1 MAKQMVTLYVVKHTG
16 NFDAGRI
23 EISNYNLSEMS
34 HLECILLDKREVE
47 VEYSEID
54 TRQAEIDKL
63 EASLQKERAESQS
76 RVNLLLERI
85 SKLQSI
91 SFDADGVKL

>member
-1 MAKQMVTLYVVKHTG
+1 MAKQMVTLYVVKHSNG
-16 NFDAGRI
+16 NV
-23 EISNYNLSEMS
+23 EICNYKLHEMD
-34 HLECILLDKREVE
+34 HLDCILLDTKEVE
-47 VEYSEID
+47 IEYADVD
-54 TRQAEIDKL
+54 TRQAQIEKL
-63 EASLQKERAESQS
+63 EAIIQKERAESQS